1 MRFSGANES
10 PSFKTA
16 QLNAAHLFAVT
27 RRHSVCT
34 TVSSALLNSLVY
46 VCTSV
51 PRIYEWVEP
60 MLIWQQS
67 SYPTIFPYYATF
79 CSIYIYIYIYIYIC
93 ADYRFSIE
101 TDVLHTVVLYIRA
114 YIKGGSLDIQQRYY
128 RILSSI
134 SMEINM
140 AQCVL
145 TIPWKLETWFYWKF
159 ISCL

>member
-1 MRFSGANES
+1 VIIKEQTWKSLSILGLKYEMRFSGANES

-114 YIKGGSLDIQQRYY
+114 YIKGGSLDI
-128 RILSSI
+128 
-134 SMEINM
+134 
-140 AQCVL
+140 
-145 TIPWKLETWFYWKF
+145 
-159 ISCL
+159 